1 MSRPHTYHKNT
12 HIQTLLA
19 YKHNAASADLTQP
32 PRRRRAADVDAVQD
46 DVIKTETVKPDEGK
60 HYETARGIVEDK
72 YIYIYIS
79 GNKRCSERR
88 DAVSVSALIPH
99 SRSYERIQGDTFNL
113 IHPLNDDVYSV
124 FYT

>member
-1 MSRPHTYHKNT
+1 MK
-12 HIQTLLA
+12 LLVGLLRI
-19 YKHNAASADLTQP
+19 N
-32 PRRRRAADVDAVQD
+32 
-46 DVIKTETVKPDEGK
+46 
-60 HYETARGIVEDK
+60 
-72 YIYIYIS
+72 IYIYIS

-113 IHPLNDDVYSV
+113 IYPLNDDVYSV